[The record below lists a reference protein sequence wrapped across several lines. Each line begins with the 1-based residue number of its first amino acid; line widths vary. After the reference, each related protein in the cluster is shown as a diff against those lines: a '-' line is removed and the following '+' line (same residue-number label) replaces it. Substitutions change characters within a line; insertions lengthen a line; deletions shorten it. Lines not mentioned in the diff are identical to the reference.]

1 MCIYKCVYIER
12 NATLKLF
19 QNISHIYIYTDI
31 SKYKKKRNLYHTINN
46 DVSRGETLGFN

>member
-31 SKYKKKRNLYHTINN
+31 SKYKKKGIYIIQLTMTY
-46 DVSRGETLGFN
+46 LGVRL